1 MKLGVISA
9 IVIAFPMT
17 AMAQSPVQKQ
27 ADLAE
32 ALRVQQLICNGIA
45 DVRARGGDYSDHDL
59 AKCVIA
65 LEAQRAEYA
74 RSLAANAA
82 PTAPRRVAAPAATPR
97 AQMAAVN

>member
-1 MKLGVISA
+1 MKFGIILGAVVVALPIS
-9 IVIAFPMT
+9 
-17 AMAQSPVQKQ
+17 AMAQSPAQKQ

-32 ALRVQQLICNGIA
+32 ALRLQQLICNGIA

-74 RSLAANAA
+74 RFAAAASSAA
-82 PTAPRRVAAPAATPR
+82 PSRIASTAARR
-97 AQMAAVN
+97 AQMAAAQ